1 MIMKLWFRQ
10 IISVVRLELK
20 KSFFSKR
27 GLWIYLLASTPV
39 VLYMVNSF
47 YIIRERRQL
56 AQLAMEHPVSQ
67 MAFDSINTGLSR
79 DKVVEKLGEPY
90 WQRTLHYPIG
100 HEKKRTII
108 LYKYTDGKNNITYH
122 FEDDKLTSINRRDTN
137 TLPQSQL
144 IFATSFQFYFLRL
157 AIFFGCVGIFVNLF
171 RGEMLDK
178 SLHFYLLTPMRR
190 EVLLAG
196 KYFSGLLATIVI
208 FTTST
213 ALQWWAMLWQ
223 FDRGIIVDFLGN
235 SGWNQFG
242 AYLSVTAL
250 ACIGYGSIFLA
261 VGLLFRNPIIP
272 TAVVLLW
279 ESANPFLP
287 PLLKKTSMIY
297 YLQSLC
303 PVSASPDKN
312 LPPLVNLLISPT
324 QPAST
329 LTAVTRILFLTL
341 LVLVVASRLARRLEV
356 NYSTD

>member
-10 IISVVRLELK
+10 IISVIRLELK

-27 GLWIYLLASTPV
+27 GLWIYLLAFAPV
-39 VLYMVNSF
+39 VLFMVNSF
-47 YIIRERRQL
+47 YAMREHRQL
-56 AQLAMEHPVSQ
+56 TQLATKYPVSR
-67 MAFDSINTGLSR
+67 AALNSIKTGFSR
-79 DKVVEKLGEPY
+79 EQVIDKLGEPY
-90 WQRTLHYPIG
+90 WQRTRYHNIG
-100 HEKKRTII
+100 HGKKRSII
-108 LYKYTDGKNNITYH
+108 LYKYTDGKNDVTYH
-122 FEDDKLTSINRRDTN
+122 FEDDKLTWINRRDPN

-208 FTTST
+208 FTSSTS
-213 ALQWWAMLWQ
+213 LQWWAMLWQ

-242 AYLSVTAL
+242 SYLSVTAL

-312 LPPLVNLLISPT
+312 LPPLINLLISPT
-324 QPAST
+324 QPAAT

-341 LVLVVASRLARRLEV
+341 LVLVVASRLARKLEI

>member
-1 MIMKLWFRQ
+1 MIKLWYGQ

-20 KSFFSKR
+20 KTFFSKR
-27 GLWIYLLASTPV
+27 GLWIYLLAFAPV
-39 VLYMVNSF
+39 VLYIINSVHAT
-47 YIIRERRQL
+47 RERQHL
-56 AQLAMEHPVSQ
+56 AQLANKPGVSQ
-67 MAFDSINTGLSR
+67 VAFNSIKTGLSSNQ
-79 DKVVEKLGEPY
+79 VVEKLGKPY
-90 WQRTLHYPIG
+90 WQRTRYYHRG
-100 HEKKRTII
+100 GKKHSIVF
-108 LYKYTDGKNNITYH
+108 YKYTDGKNDVTYH
-122 FEDDKLTSINRRDTN
+122 FEDDKLIRIHRRDPD
-137 TLPQSQL
+137 TLSQSQL

-196 KYFSGLLATIVI
+196 KYFAGLLATIVI
-208 FTTST
+208 FTSST

-223 FDRGIIVDFLGN
+223 FERSVIVNFLAN
-235 SGWNQFG
+235 PGWTQFG
-242 AYLSVTAL
+242 AYLSVTTL
-250 ACIGYGSIFLA
+250 ACVGYGSIFLA

-303 PVSASPDKN
+303 PVTASQGN
-312 LPPLVNLLISPT
+312 LPPLIGLLISPT
-324 QPAST
+324 QPATT
-329 LTAVTRILFLTL
+329 LTAVTRIVLLTL
-341 LVLVVASRLARRLEV
+341 FVLVLASCLARKLEIK
-356 NYSTD
+356 YSTD